1 MNLWTQLTLTRRG
14 WAKRLLTDW
23 AVLTWTADTTRI
35 GPIPVTAL
43 NWVALVGLAAAG
55 YQMSG
60 QRLWIAAAAAAWLL
74 ITFVRA
80 ATIMPRR
87 RATLDAVYGNLQK
100 VAVLPGSTVSRPVSP
115 SQYLT
120 GIKWASARTFRS
132 GRLTIGAT
140 CPAAAAPLLRPHLER
155 AIEQN
160 APAPAHHEWVFA
172 WPKANTV
179 EFTAVGDD
187 DTRIIKQQVGR
198 RIGDAFKSLF
208 KINPRT
214 AGDGYALDIADWA
227 DESRADGETV
237 PIPTRMQFA
246 AGSHDLTDPGFRDSV
261 ERGFDRLV
269 SCPGEWIYQWDINGQ
284 LLAITR
290 EARGSL
296 PARRKLNERKFA
308 DDVRS
313 AITKPGKDPVVADV
327 ADWAD
332 DDSDQP
338 AVINVDFGT
347 LPLGERKVRDRFE
360 DSLDS
365 LMQSRWPDSRLL
377 FDWQF
382 DGGATRLDIES
393 VDQHDDRAKR
403 KSVEK
408 KLRNVVESKFGRAS
422 TPVDCD
428 ILDWQDG
435 LSATGEALPQIARV
449 NFGAVDV
456 NKRET
461 RDEFQDHWDSL
472 ATHNDWHYAW
482 KPAEG
487 VVTMTAVPR
496 LPQQIAF
503 PDPGTPEF
511 DEAIRLARKGILR
524 FGPQKGG
531 GWIDWD
537 LNETPHG
544 LIGGKTGS
552 GKALA
557 ATTLVITPIGWRQLG
572 DLRVGDQVFDE
583 NGMPTTVT
591 GVYDQPLADT
601 CFEVEFSDGS
611 VVVADDQHLW
621 WTEDRVTRVART
633 QQRHYEGT
641 RQRRSWLPAE
651 TVSALRAAAAT
662 ARPDETITL
671 PEAAQLA
678 RLGENEMGPLR
689 LLAESIGP
697 AEEVRTEDRT
707 YHYGP
712 QVVFQRQ
719 MVKVYDGAALTE
731 HLVGKARSPRA
742 SKELREH
749 STGLMAALVELRD
762 RGDGICT
769 HDIAAALGVGINT
782 ARNWLRTAASVVPW
796 EKCER
801 LVQLTVAEKTVVRP
815 GPAVRLYPKAALLA
829 LAADRGENVLW
840 DQRSRMQLGQVRTT
854 NEIRHTLRAKG
865 GQANH
870 SIPCAKPLQFP
881 DANLPIAPYTLGA
894 WLGDG
899 ASRAASITSMDQ
911 EIVDRISADGYEVV
925 PGYQVPGAKARSF
938 GIRGIRRELT
948 QLGLRKKS
956 VADGQTKHIPSA
968 YLQASEQQ
976 RRDLLAGLLDTD
988 GTASPSGSVQFDNT
1002 NEALARGVLELARGL
1017 GYRPTM
1023 TSKPAMLNGREC
1035 GTVYRV
1041 SFTTRDKVFG
1051 LHRKQIAHDERT
1063 RSTNAEK
1070 HTHRYITD
1078 VRKVAPVPMRCISV
1092 DSPARQFL
1100 IGEGMIPTHNSVALS
1115 IVLFYAMVLP
1125 DVYEVIVCDPKRTDF
1140 TWTPEF
1146 PSVVRFAATDT
1157 EIVAAVGLAKQ
1168 SMDQR
1173 QTMLNKLQIRKLQWV
1188 RDRYSTDR
1196 ELEQAHGP
1204 VPKRLILFFDEIA
1217 DFLAKGANSDVE
1229 ELKDEA
1235 RADLESIARLGRAI
1249 EVNIIAAAQ
1258 KPDAKIISTQLR
1270 SQLGFRLGVGP
1281 LDQYESQQILN
1292 SDHGTRFPDAGT
1304 PKGRSWAYDPKNGY
1318 RQTQV
1323 FFLPDDSM
1331 VCPWDPSA
1339 TLLGAKDMARDQLSA
1354 MDFAQVMVTNSDGGQ
1369 EPRWVRVE
1377 HDAPEPAA
1385 EPMSASPELSA
1396 PVLDDPV
1403 PTEPASVDPM
1413 PAVPAVEVAPL
1424 SMEKALAAVQASAVV
1439 ADEGFFGGVTEPELP
1454 FPSTKRDATPATPE
1468 TATPP
1473 SVTGI
1478 DPWGL

>member
-1 MNLWTQLTLTRRG
+1 MARTRRGNAFSARLQQQFGG

-43 NWVALVGLAAAG
+43 NWVALIGLAAAS

-60 QRLWIAAAAAAWLL
+60 QRLWIAAVAAVWLL
-74 ITFVRA
+74 ITLVRA

-87 RATLDAVYGNLQK
+87 RATLEAVYGNLQK
-100 VAVLPGSTVSRPVSP
+100 IAVLPGSTVSRPVSP

-120 GIKWASARTFRS
+120 GIRWASARTLRS
-132 GRLTIGAT
+132 GRLAIGAT

-160 APAPAHHEWVFA
+160 VPAPAHHEWVFS
-172 WPKANTV
+172 WPKSNTV
-179 EFTAVGDD
+179 EFTAVAGDD
-187 DTRIIKQQVGR
+187 PQIVKQQVGR
-198 RIGDAFKSLF
+198 RIGDAFKTLF

-237 PIPTRMQFA
+237 PIPTRMQLA

-269 SCPGEWIYQWDINGQ
+269 SCPGEWIYQWDINSQ
-284 LLAITR
+284 LLAVTR

-327 ADWAD
+327 VDWAD
-332 DDSDQP
+332 EDSDQP

-382 DGGATRLDIES
+382 DGGATRLAIES

-428 ILDWQDG
+428 ILDWQEG
-435 LSATGEALPQIARV
+435 LSVSGEALPQVARV

-487 VVTMTAVPR
+487 IVTMTAVPR
-496 LPQQIAF
+496 LPDQIAF
-503 PDPGTPEF
+503 PTPETPEF
-511 DEAIRLARKGILR
+511 DEAIRLARRGILR

-544 LIGGKTGS
+544 LIGGKTGQ
-552 GKALA
+552 GK
-557 ATTLVITPIGWRQLG
+557 
-572 DLRVGDQVFDE
+572 
-583 NGMPTTVT
+583 
-591 GVYDQPLADT
+591 
-601 CFEVEFSDGS
+601 
-611 VVVADDQHLW
+611 
-621 WTEDRVTRVART
+621 
-633 QQRHYEGT
+633 
-641 RQRRSWLPAE
+641 
-651 TVSALRAAAAT
+651 
-662 ARPDETITL
+662 
-671 PEAAQLA
+671 
-678 RLGENEMGPLR
+678 
-689 LLAESIGP
+689 
-697 AEEVRTEDRT
+697 
-707 YHYGP
+707 
-712 QVVFQRQ
+712 
-719 MVKVYDGAALTE
+719 
-731 HLVGKARSPRA
+731 
-742 SKELREH
+742 
-749 STGLMAALVELRD
+749 
-762 RGDGICT
+762 
-769 HDIAAALGVGINT
+769 
-782 ARNWLRTAASVVPW
+782 
-796 EKCER
+796 
-801 LVQLTVAEKTVVRP
+801 
-815 GPAVRLYPKAALLA
+815 
-829 LAADRGENVLW
+829 
-840 DQRSRMQLGQVRTT
+840 
-854 NEIRHTLRAKG
+854 
-865 GQANH
+865 
-870 SIPCAKPLQFP
+870 
-881 DANLPIAPYTLGA
+881 
-894 WLGDG
+894 
-899 ASRAASITSMDQ
+899 
-911 EIVDRISADGYEVV
+911 
-925 PGYQVPGAKARSF
+925 
-938 GIRGIRRELT
+938 
-948 QLGLRKKS
+948 
-956 VADGQTKHIPSA
+956 
-968 YLQASEQQ
+968 
-976 RRDLLAGLLDTD
+976 
-988 GTASPSGSVQFDNT
+988 
-1002 NEALARGVLELARGL
+1002 
-1017 GYRPTM
+1017 
-1023 TSKPAMLNGREC
+1023 
-1035 GTVYRV
+1035 
-1041 SFTTRDKVFG
+1041 
-1051 LHRKQIAHDERT
+1051 
-1063 RSTNAEK
+1063 
-1070 HTHRYITD
+1070 
-1078 VRKVAPVPMRCISV
+1078 
-1092 DSPARQFL
+1092 
-1100 IGEGMIPTHNSVALS
+1100 SVALS

-1168 SMDQR
+1168 SMDER

-1188 RDRYSTDR
+1188 RDRYATDR

-1292 SDHGTRFPDAGT
+1292 SDHGTRFPESGT
-1304 PKGRSWAYDPKNGY
+1304 PKGRAWAYDTKNGY

-1323 FFLPDDSM
+1323 YFLPDDSM
-1331 VCPWDPSA
+1331 VCPWDPSV
-1339 TLLGAKDMARDQLSA
+1339 TLVGAKDMTRERLTA
-1354 MDFAQVMVTNSDGGQ
+1354 MDFAQIMVTNSDGGQ

-1377 HDAPEPAA
+1377 HDAPEPTAA
-1385 EPMSASPELSA
+1385 DPEPPTPILN
-1396 PVLDDPV
+1396 DP
-1403 PTEPASVDPM
+1403 DPD
-1413 PAVPAVEVAPL
+1413 ALVPAAPAPL
-1424 SMEKALAAVQASAVV
+1424 SMEKALAAVQASAAAADQGALVEV
-1439 ADEGFFGGVTEPELP
+1439 AEPELP
-1454 FPSTKRDATPATPE
+1454 FPTASHDATPATPE
-1468 TATPP
+1468 TAPP
-1473 SVTGI
+1473 SSATGI